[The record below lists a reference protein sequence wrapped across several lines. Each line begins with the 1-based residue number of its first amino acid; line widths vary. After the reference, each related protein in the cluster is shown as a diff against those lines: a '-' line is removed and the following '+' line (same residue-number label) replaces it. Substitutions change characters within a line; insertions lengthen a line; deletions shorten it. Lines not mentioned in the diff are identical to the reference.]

1 MFIHVYIH
9 QSSQSGKLINA
20 FLSTEKFKVATRGV
34 PLVEN
39 ELPTLPE
46 HPSSLPAFSGVRVVR
61 SVVFCLLF
69 CRSLFFL
76 FLLAIVLS
84 FFVDF
89 RILFTPLVSLNS
101 LKSSFVTVLIAFIQL
116 KLEIKD
122 TTKPVTIVMIS
133 IFSLCSFY
141 LHVCVVTFQQNLHN
155 KSFSFS
161 WYEIPELPF
170 HIRISFIESIL
181 LTIKLHNQGFLLLKS
196 KLSLKVNLYGSH
208 YY

>member
-20 FLSTEKFKVATRGV
+20 FLSTEKFEVATRRV

-69 CRSLFFL
+69 CRSLFVL

-84 FFVDF
+84 FFVDL

-116 KLEIKD
+116 KLEIMD

-161 WYEIPELPF
+161 
-170 HIRISFIESIL
+170 
-181 LTIKLHNQGFLLLKS
+181 
-196 KLSLKVNLYGSH
+196 
-208 YY
+208 